1 MMTMSSTEHGPLAD
15 TMWRIS
21 ALVPWFGAAEA
32 DDPATRHPAVSVA
45 LRRLQQEQQGA
56 IEAQFAMMR
65 SAVEHASQAASRLAT
80 AHDPG
85 DAIVAQVGFGL
96 ALAELAAAPARAWLE
111 VIPKLHECCMAMA
124 NDPPAPSFAAPGTA
138 GTTADEVQ
146 PARTRSRKEAAPSP
160 DPG

>member
-1 MMTMSSTEHGPLAD
+1 MTMSSTEHGPLAD
-15 TMWRIS
+15 TMWPIS
-21 ALVPWFGAAEA
+21 TLVPWFGAAEA
-32 DDPATRHPAVSVA
+32 AEPANRHPAVSVA

-56 IEAQFAMMR
+56 IEAQFAMVR
-65 SAVEHASQAASRLAT
+65 SALEHASQAASRLAT

-96 ALAELAAAPARAWLE
+96 ALTELAAAPVRAWLE

-124 NDPPAPSFAAPGTA
+124 NDPPAPSFAARGPADPTA
-138 GTTADEVQ
+138 SDAQ
-146 PARTRSRKEAAPSP
+146 PARTRPRKEAAPSP